1 MLCHSAAGVRRE
13 FPLSFTAAFY
23 GAITFLTPI
32 QSLILLQMPHIIC
45 KDMPSFKC
53 AFISPQAMMAALG
66 FDQLE
71 ERLTAKLAMFVFR
84 ANARGPDPA
93 ASFPRQVCL

>member
-1 MLCHSAAGVRRE
+1 
-13 FPLSFTAAFY
+13 
-23 GAITFLTPI
+23 
-32 QSLILLQMPHIIC
+32 
-45 KDMPSFKC
+45 
-53 AFISPQAMMAALG
+53 MAALG